1 MNNDQADRHTGT
13 AGGPS
18 GPVQTARLDPNQVQ
32 ILFADLQ
39 GNLIDNSRTTPPESI
54 SRAAVGLARVADIL
68 ELPIHHSVAAQ
79 AGMDPA
85 VIEPLRP
92 YATADNTY
100 HRVTS
105 GALMDA
111 PTREALSATNRPI
124 LVVAGF
130 AAEVVVMQTV
140 LDALAE
146 GYTVFYMVDAIGG
159 LSERSEQAM
168 FRAMEGAGAIPSSVA
183 SFAARLAPDFD
194 RAPGT
199 GILEVI
205 LSL

>member
-1 MNNDQADRHTGT
+1 MNNGQSNPYTSTADGSF
-13 AGGPS
+13 GPA
-18 GPVQTARLDPNQVQ
+18 QTARLDANQVQ

-54 SRAAVGLARVADIL
+54 IRAAVGLARIANIL
-68 ELPIHHSVAAQ
+68 ELPMHHSVAAQ
-79 AGMDPA
+79 AGMDPS

-92 YATADNTY
+92 YAIEDNTY

-111 PTREALSATNRPI
+111 PTQEALSATERPI

-130 AAEVVVMQTV
+130 AAEVVVIQTV

-159 LSERSEQAM
+159 LSERSELAM
-168 FRAMEGAGAIPSSVA
+168 FRAMEDAGAISSSVA
-183 SFAARLAPDFD
+183 SLAARLAPDFD

-199 GILEVI
+199 EILKLI
-205 LSL
+205 QSL